1 MCQMKVVFDSGDKQE
16 TVMEHVTMLQKN
28 RDGIE
33 VSTLFEEP
41 KTVAGV
47 QVGRIDF
54 LAGTV
59 TLVPESSNS
68 R

>member
-16 TVMEHVTMLQKN
+16 TVMDHVTLLQKTL
-28 RDGIE
+28 DGIE

-54 LAGTV
+54 LSGIV
-59 TLVPESSNS
+59 TLIAETSNP